1 MGRSES
7 TKSSRRSARTSSHGQ
22 FTRTLHAP
30 VVGDSGPVIAAFICS
45 ISVCFVALLLF
56 YLLKPIS
63 DIISGTGNG
72 IGTAVSTTGA
82 GIAFLVNSTLGGFN
96 SLGKANSS
104 LSPSYCQR
112 LGICSLAPFPNEQ
125 SEAMVD
131 QLVTM
136 TALIET
142 ETQDV
147 LKMKFHIAN
156 VSSGVVFEVLKVEM
170 ELFDTLFVE
179 AGFDEHLPPALRSKI
194 ASGFQEAKIKAVMFR
209 SMLYAVNDAGWDT
222 LMSYKD
228 QLEILEPLLHQLL
241 RRPSP
246 SLFEQLQGR
255 LEQFRDLIDE
265 KIEGLKQELEASRSL
280 AESMSAD
287 LNELKTFMLEASQ
300 LLPGEQTRFEY
311 CAEAFGFSQ
320 KLKHNIARLKSF
332 THYIDQASKPLTALQ
347 DLVRKMGRHSNR
359 FKRTFRSSINE
370 IVGEGGRDLEVLLK
384 KLGKS
389 WRVLAGEESG

>member
-1 MGRSES
+1 MRRSES
-7 TKSSRRSARTSSHGQ
+7 TKSYRRSPRTSSHRQ

-30 VVGDSGPVIAAFICS
+30 FVGDSGPVIAAFIYS
-45 ISVCFVALLLF
+45 LTVCFVSLLLF
-56 YLLKPIS
+56 CLLKPIS

-82 GIAFLVNSTLGGFN
+82 GIVFLVNSTLGAFS
-96 SLGKANSS
+96 SLGKADS
-104 LSPSYCQR
+104 SYCQR
-112 LGICSLAPFPNEQ
+112 FGICSLAPFPNEQ

-147 LKMKFHIAN
+147 LKMKIHIAN

-179 AGFDEHLPPALRSKI
+179 AGFDQHLPPALRSEI
-194 ASGFQEAKIKAVMFR
+194 ASGFQAAKKNAVMFR

-241 RRPSP
+241 RQPSP

-255 LEQFRDLIDE
+255 LERFRDLIDE
-265 KIEGLKQELEASRSL
+265 KIEELKQEVEASRSL

-287 LNELKTFMLEASQ
+287 LNELKTFMLEASR
-300 LLPGEQTRFEY
+300 LLSGEQTRFEY
-311 CAEAFGFSQ
+311 CAEAFGLSQ
-320 KLKHNIARLKSF
+320 KLKHNMARLKSF
-332 THYIDQASKPLTALQ
+332 SRYIDQAAKPLIALQ

-370 IVGEGGRDLEVLLK
+370 IVGEGGRDLEALMK

-389 WRVLAGEESG
+389 WRRLAGEESG